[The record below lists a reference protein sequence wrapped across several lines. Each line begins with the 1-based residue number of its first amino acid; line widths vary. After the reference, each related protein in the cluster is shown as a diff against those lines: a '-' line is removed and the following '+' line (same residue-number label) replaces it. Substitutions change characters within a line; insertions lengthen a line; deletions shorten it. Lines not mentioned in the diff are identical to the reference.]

1 MESAVASRSTLSEN
15 ARRRMLAIR
24 GEPMFYARWDRA
36 VFIHYAVDPDT
47 LQREI
52 PFEVDLRDGRAYVSL
67 VAFTLVRMRPRIGG
81 RIGEWLLK
89 PIATHEFL
97 NVRTYV
103 RHAGEPGIFFLAEW
117 LNNRAAVL
125 LGPRSFGLPYR
136 FGKLD
141 YRHAHDT
148 DALFGTANG
157 HNGHLVYKGNTSGE
171 SFEPC
176 EAESLTEFLLERYTA
191 FTQHRKQKRFFR
203 VWHSPWPQASAEYQI
218 VDASLIAN
226 TGQWWRSA
234 RLVGGHYSPGADVWM
249 GRPHRIGD

>member
-1 MESAVASRSTLSEN
+1 MESAVASRTTLSDA
-15 ARRRMLAIR
+15 ARRRMLAVR

-36 VFIHYAVDPDT
+36 VFIHYAADPVT
-47 LQREI
+47 LQRDV
-52 PFEVDLRDGRAYVSL
+52 PFELDLWDGRAFVSL

-81 RIGEWLLK
+81 RVGEWLLK

-117 LNNRAAVL
+117 LNNRASVL

-136 FGKLD
+136 FGKLVYHHARD
-141 YRHAHDT
+141 GAALRGIAKAHDGELIYEGT
-148 DALFGTANG
+148 PNGERFG
-157 HNGHLVYKGNTSGE
+157 
-171 SFEPC
+171 PC

-191 FTQHRKQKRFFR
+191 FTQHRKQTRFFR
-203 VWHSPWPQASAEYQI
+203 VWHPPWPQVPAEI
-218 VDASLIAN
+218 KVMGDTLIAG
-226 TGQWWRSA
+226 TGAWWQTA
-234 RLVGGHYSPGADVWM
+234 EFAGATYSPGAEVWM

>member
-1 MESAVASRSTLSEN
+1 MESVVASRSTLSEA

-36 VFIHYAVDPDT
+36 VFIHYAVDPDA
-47 LQREI
+47 LQRDV
-52 PFEVDLRDGRAYVSL
+52 PFELDLRDGLAYVSL
-67 VAFTLVRMRPRIGG
+67 VEFTLVRMRPRIGG

-103 RHAGEPGIFFLAEW
+103 RYAGEPGIFFLAEW

-136 FGKLD
+136 FRRLV
-141 YRHAHDT
+141 YHHARDT
-148 DALFGTANG
+148 EAFFGTANA
-157 HNGHLVYKGNTSGE
+157 HNRHLVYEGKPSGE

-218 VDASLIAN
+218 RDASLIASI
-226 TGQWWRSA
+226 GQWWRSA
-234 RLVGGHYSPGADVWM
+234 QLVNGHYSPGVDVWM
-249 GRPHRIGD
+249 GRPHPSD

>member
-1 MESAVASRSTLSEN
+1 MESVAANRTALSDE

-36 VFIHYAVDPDT
+36 VFIHYAVDPVT

-52 PFEVDLRDGRAYVSL
+52 PFELDLREGRAYVSL
-67 VAFTLVRMRPRIGG
+67 VAFTLMRMRPRIGG
-81 RIGEWLLK
+81 RIGEWMLK
-89 PIATHEFL
+89 PIAAHEFL

-103 RHAGEPGIFFLAEW
+103 RHGGEPGIYFLAEW

-136 FGKLD
+136 FGKLA
-141 YRHAHDT
+141 YRHARDT
-148 DALFGTANG
+148 DALFGTADA
-157 HNGHLVYKGNTSGE
+157 HNDHLVYEGKTSGE

-191 FTQHRKQKRFFR
+191 FTQNRKQKRFFR
-203 VWHSPWPQASAEYQI
+203 VWHAPWPQAPAEFQI
-218 VDASLIAN
+218 LDASLIAT

-234 RLVGGHYSPGADVWM
+234 RLV
-249 GRPHRIGD
+249 